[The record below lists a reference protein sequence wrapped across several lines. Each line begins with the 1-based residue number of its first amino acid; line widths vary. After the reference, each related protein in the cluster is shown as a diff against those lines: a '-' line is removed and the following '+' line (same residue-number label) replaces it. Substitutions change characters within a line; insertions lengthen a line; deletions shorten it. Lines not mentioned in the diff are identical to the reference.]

1 MEYVD
6 THKNGSMNINNNW
19 SQFLKLEGIDFQM
32 QENQKIM
39 RDFNKSAKVQSL
51 LLSPRKESA
60 ANKSNR
66 KI

>member
-6 THKNGSMNINNNW
+6 THKNGSLNVNENW

-39 RDFNKSAKVQSL
+39 KDFNKNAKV
-51 LLSPRKESA
+51 
-60 ANKSNR
+60 
-66 KI
+66 